1 MNRQD
6 DLNETRQRQL
16 LQNFQKDG
24 YIFFPSFLNQEEISL
39 VNQKMQEFI
48 SKKVYDMPPDQ
59 VYYEDKSDKTTLK
72 QLQRLFEHDPFF
84 YDMMF
89 GSRFEKLASILLD
102 DKVIGKNIQYFN
114 KPPKIGKPTPAHQD
128 GYYIMLQPDEAVTMW
143 MALEPVDHENGCVR
157 YVKGSHKLGMRDH
170 SSTKTLGFSQG
181 IADFG
186 TDKDLLHEIFFPT
199 QAGDLL
205 VHHALTIHRADGNT
219 STDRTRKAM
228 GFIYYAASAEE
239 DKAAHAAYSEKLV
252 QEPSKKMKFE
262 SRNIMNIKSLPFL
275 LLSAEHWLV

>member
-84 YDMMF
+84 YDVWQ
-89 GSRFEKLASILLD
+89 SI
-102 DKVIGKNIQYFN
+102 
-114 KPPKIGKPTPAHQD
+114 
-128 GYYIMLQPDEAVTMW
+128 
-143 MALEPVDHENGCVR
+143 
-157 YVKGSHKLGMRDH
+157 
-170 SSTKTLGFSQG
+170 
-181 IADFG
+181 
-186 TDKDLLHEIFFPT
+186 
-199 QAGDLL
+199 
-205 VHHALTIHRADGNT
+205 
-219 STDRTRKAM
+219 
-228 GFIYYAASAEE
+228 
-239 DKAAHAAYSEKLV
+239 
-252 QEPSKKMKFE
+252 
-262 SRNIMNIKSLPFL
+262 
-275 LLSAEHWLV
+275 